1 MKKLVPLTLTALLIL
16 GATTAFG
23 NSVENS
29 DPNVGANNDEML
41 LDFGGNTDNGIMMI
55 DGSDMLLDFG
65 VNEDEG
71 VMMIDEDEA
80 MLGMPA
86 RELGYFSMAP
96 VELGENGNFSI
107 LTGESMDD
115 FLQLNGN
122 ASTLIIDAMTGEALT
137 LDDLADA
144 TSAYV
149 YMGMQQTMSLPP
161 QRFAEAII
169 VNMAQDAA
177 APMLLDITNTMI
189 QGTAVTFGTSDA
201 DVSFTLDAEMPLE
214 VFGSEE
220 LTTVGEIASTSRLL
234 VWNDMNSDVFEV
246 MEIKAVP
253 FAVNGMAIDT
263 DVVDV
268 DGFAFVALRDVANAL
283 DLDLTWNG
291 VEKTATISNDMRTM
305 DFTAG
310 LDLYVSTAVAEDMMG
325 MTTPETLGAAPFVSE
340 TGTLMIPAMALNNFV
355 GLDVVVK

>member
-1 MKKLVPLTLTALLIL
+1 MKKFVPLTLAALLIL

-23 NSVENS
+23 DSVENS

-41 LDFGGNTDNGIMMI
+41 LEYDTTDDGIMMI
-55 DGSDMLLDFG
+55 DGDDMLLDFG
-65 VNEDEG
+65 INAEEG
-71 VMMIDEDEA
+71 TMMIDGDDA
-80 MLGMPA
+80 TLGMPV
-86 RELGYFSMAP
+86 RELGYFDMAP
-96 VELGENGNFSI
+96 VEMGENGEYSI
-107 LTGESMDD
+107 LTGDSMDN
-115 FLQLNGN
+115 FLQLNCN
-122 ASTLIIDAMTGEALT
+122 ANTLIIDAMTGETLT
-137 LDDLADA
+137 TADLADA

-177 APMLLDITNTMI
+177 APMLLDITNIMT

-201 DVSFTLDAEMPLE
+201 EVSFTLDADMPLE
-214 VFGSEE
+214 VFASDE
-220 LTTVGEIASTSRLL
+220 LTTVGDVSSTSRLL
-234 VWNDMNSDVFEV
+234 VWNDMNGDVYEV
-246 MEIKAVP
+246 MEIQAIP

-263 DVVDV
+263 EVVDV
-268 DGFAFVALRDVANAL
+268 NGAAFVALRDVAKAL
-283 DLDLTWNG
+283 DLTLTWNG
-291 VEKTATISNDMRTM
+291 AEKTATISNDMRTM

-325 MTTPETLGAAPFVSE
+325 MTAPESLGAAPFIGES
-340 TGTLMIPAMALNNFV
+340 GTLMVPAMALNNFV